1 MHRGLL
7 FDLDGVIVDTAE
19 YHYLAW
25 KEIAGQLGIPFT
37 RKDNERLKG
46 ISRMDSLEILLNIGR
61 RKLGQ
66 EESRLYCEEKNNIY
80 LRYIRKMGKDGLLP
94 GVLDFLHEAD
104 EIPSGAWFC
113 QPKCGT
119 DSGKAGIDRMFR
131 HCHRRDKD
139 FKSQA

>member
-66 EESRLYCEEKNNIY
+66 EESRRYCEEKNNIY

-94 GVLDFLHEAD
+94 GVLDFLHEA
-104 EIPSGAWFC
+104 
-113 QPKCGT
+113 K
-119 DSGKAGIDRMFR
+119 RM
-131 HCHRRDKD
+131 KYLLALGSA
-139 FKSQA
+139 SQNAELIL

>member
-66 EESRLYCEEKNNIY
+66 KESRRYCEEKNHIY

-94 GVLDFLHEAD
+94 GVLDFLH
-104 EIPSGAWFC
+104 
-113 QPKCGT
+113 
-119 DSGKAGIDRMFR
+119 
-131 HCHRRDKD
+131 
-139 FKSQA
+139 

>member
-1 MHRGLL
+1 MKMHRGLL

-66 EESRLYCEEKNNIY
+66 KESRRYCEEKNNIY
-80 LRYIRKMGKDGLLP
+80 LRYIRKMGAKDCLIIFSLHSLLR
-94 GVLDFLHEAD
+94 
-104 EIPSGAWFC
+104 I
-113 QPKCGT
+113 
-119 DSGKAGIDRMFR
+119 
-131 HCHRRDKD
+131 CHLCRPLISR
-139 FKSQA
+139 